1 MDAKI
6 DIVVY
11 YTMSM
16 TVPLDNSN
24 TVVLKHRIKTN
35 DNSNY
40 KLKNI
45 DIMLSA
51 ISDSSQS

>member
-1 MDAKI
+1 
-6 DIVVY
+6 
-11 YTMSM
+11 M
-16 TVPLDNSN
+16 TEPLDNSN
-24 TVVLKHRIKTN
+24 IVVLKHRIKTN

>member
-1 MDAKI
+1 
-6 DIVVY
+6 
-11 YTMSM
+11 M

-45 DIMLSA
+45 DIMLSGV
-51 ISDSSQS
+51 SDLTQN